1 MVNGKRSR
9 NVVLIIILVIPLLGV
24 GPFNPTTEFSVW
36 VVDSDSRDVST
47 DIAVRTLLDEVAS
60 TELNIKETTLA
71 RLESVPLYIDLLVL
85 VGHGQ
90 AEGLETPKA
99 LIPWSELYNDISERQ
114 PQKTIVLACNSPS
127 DQSSNIVGF

>member
-1 MVNGKRSR
+1 LVNGKRSR

-60 TELNIKETTLA
+60 TKLNIKETTLA

-90 AEGLETPKA
+90 AEGLSCTMISLNVNRRRP
-99 LIPWSELYNDISERQ
+99 LYWHVILHQTS
-114 PQKTIVLACNSPS
+114 PQT
-127 DQSSNIVGF
+127 